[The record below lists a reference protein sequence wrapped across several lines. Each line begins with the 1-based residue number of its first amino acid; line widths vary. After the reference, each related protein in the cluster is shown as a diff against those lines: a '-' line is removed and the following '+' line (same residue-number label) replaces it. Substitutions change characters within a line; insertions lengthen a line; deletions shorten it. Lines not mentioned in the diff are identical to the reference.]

1 MSSYRDDVNETL
13 VLEDVP
19 RTGQRSRPEDTVRF
33 ADATQYALRGVPE
46 DDILLVETWREAVGR
61 RQDEALELADQLSH
75 RVSKRTRITDN
86 IRLRDAWRWKALTSL
101 LDTVVLDDATAS
113 SL

>member
-13 VLEDVP
+13 VLEGIA
-19 RTGQRSRPEDTVRF
+19 RSGQRSRPEDTVWF
-33 ADATQYALRGVPE
+33 ADATRYVLRTEPE
-46 DDILLVETWREAVGR
+46 DDIILTEGWHEALGR
-61 RQDEALELADQLSH
+61 RQVEGVSMGDQLAH